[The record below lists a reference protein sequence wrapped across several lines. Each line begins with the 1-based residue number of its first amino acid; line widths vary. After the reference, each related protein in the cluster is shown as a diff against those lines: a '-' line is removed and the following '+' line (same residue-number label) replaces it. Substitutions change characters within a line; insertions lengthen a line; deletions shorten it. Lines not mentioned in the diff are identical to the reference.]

1 MKKLVLS
8 TLFTVGFCVYGF
20 ATDKIEIQTQI
31 PQKEVPQEEPKKKV
45 VRYDYSLFKFVK
57 PITRKTKLDSTKIS
71 EELLRRKA
79 SGEATTYHQEKPLT
93 FFMFSYA
100 S

>member
-8 TLFTVGFCVYGF
+8 TAFTIGFCVYGF
-20 ATDKIEIQTQI
+20 ATNKVEIQLDHQ
-31 PQKEVPQEEPKKKV
+31 QKEETTTQKKKV
-45 VRYDYSLFKFVK
+45 ERYDFSLFKFVK
-57 PITRKTKLDSTKIS
+57 PLPKKVEKDSTKIS
-71 EELLRRKA
+71 EELLKRK
-79 SGEATTYHQEKPLT
+79 GQLNETTYHQEKPLT